1 MGKTKKQRS
10 QLVKVKG
17 TSEKQSTNHRTFKVS
32 QHKATKAKHKAKVVS
47 TNLKRLNFQNRQ
59 QVCNINDRF
68 RDIQQSTV
76 TISQP
81 KATTPTL
88 LKQVGKSSRSRPPN
102 MEEATR
108 QMAML

>member
-47 TNLKRLNFQNRQ
+47 TNLKRNRQ